1 MVRGIRL
8 GAGARDGVVAFLAF
22 LLLACLQ
29 APGQIVPD
37 TKYDLVAD
45 PVRFLTQATHLW
57 TGLSFGGQV
66 QNQAYGYLFPQ
77 GPFFALF
84 DLLGMPAWLTGRLWW
99 AVLLTVA
106 YIGVVRVAA
115 ALRIGTR
122 GTRAAAGILYALA
135 PRMLGDLGSIS
146 SEIWPVALAPWVMLP
161 IIRVLQGRMSPRR
174 GGAGAAL
181 ALALM
186 GAVNAVATA
195 AACLPAILWW
205 AMHRPNRTW
214 TRLAAWWLPLSA
226 AVCLW
231 WAVPLVLLG
240 QVSPPFLD
248 HIESAEVTTRWSSVT
263 EVLRGASTW
272 VPFVST
278 DRIAGAALTSEPIFV
293 LVTGVIAAVG
303 VVGLLRRGMPA
314 RGRLLVIAAVGLV
327 AMTAAWVG
335 PAGGGL
341 AETVRAFLDGS
352 GAPLRNVHKFE
363 PLLRLPIVL
372 GVAHLL
378 AHLLARV
385 GGDRRQVAGA
395 LAHPERDRS
404 VAVAMV
410 VVLAAGIAV
419 APAWLGK
426 LAPVGAHEK
435 LPDFWPEAATW
446 LSENAPAARPG
457 AEAAATGADTDA
469 NPDADPDHDPA
480 ATTRALVVPGAS
492 FGRQVWGVTRDEP
505 LQPLAETPWAVRD
518 SVPLQPAPAIRALD
532 AVQRRLADGRPAQ
545 GMAATL
551 ASLGIGYLVVRND
564 LADGAGARPVLV
576 HQALEG
582 SPGLVPVAEFGP
594 PIGGARVP
602 EGEGPGENPEEKSD
616 DDDNATTGDTDT
628 GGTADSD
635 AAGPVVVPDSG
646 LRPAYPAIEIYRV
659 DSRLGSDATAPGP
672 PRSATAPYTVEVRDL
687 PVVAGGPESLSALDD
702 LAVARDSVGS
712 PARVTRLLEAD
723 ALAADVLPGSD
734 PFPRPRPVNA
744 TGPVLTDSPMDRETD
759 FGRLDHHS
767 SAVRAEGDP
776 RRSRGTVPD
785 YAASV
790 VDPEAGGA
798 GEQPPLAQARWWDA
812 RVAVSSSA
820 SDSAQTG
827 PVLPAHSVAAAVDG
841 DPETTWRS
849 GGIGSAFGE
858 WMEIQL
864 PEPVDRAVLRLTVP
878 EPTVG
883 PALTNL
889 QVRTDTGTTT
899 AFPSVGEETTI
910 ALPPGETRT
919 VRVTATGFA
928 DGSRGTYFE
937 VADIGL
943 TADGQDVPLLR
954 TIALPDR
961 PEGTLAPSGWLL
973 RQELPGRSDCVHGGS
988 PVDGLAGAEEE
999 TGAVRCAADLRIDA
1013 EEPGRFAR
1021 LLDVPEPVE
1030 VTPQL
1035 LVRPRS
1041 SEALDDVLRGI
1052 PAIRFR
1058 QVRAFGESAVTDPAG
1073 GPNAAVDGDRATSW
1087 HAPDGPSPTLELRL
1101 PERQLVGSLRLWAP
1115 RSAAPA
1121 APEVVTIDTGVQR
1134 TRVDLSKLDRQ
1145 EDGSVEVDL
1154 PPDHTDRLTVRIDT
1168 TADVRTPTGAPVPA
1182 GLAEV
1187 WVQDPSGARIGALP
1201 AANDEPVTL
1210 TCQDGP
1216 TIHLGDRVVATKIS
1230 ASRRDL
1236 LRGAAV
1242 MAEPCDSRPLALD
1255 AGAQEVSVDPG
1266 EAFTV
1271 DAVGLVVVGPDGRGD
1286 ASGGEGGSSGGAS
1299 TSGPVAPLGGGLQPT
1314 RAVGTVA
1321 WEASRRELAVPASAR
1336 ERVLVVPESVT
1347 PAWQARLVADD
1358 GSELADPR
1366 PVTVDGWKQGWVL
1379 PASDSGM
1386 TLVLTVPLDRPYR
1399 AALLTGPIAL
1409 LLVLVLFL
1417 MRGRHDRAGAR
1428 ALPRRAGG
1436 PVIVAATAAFGYL
1449 VAGPVGLGLS
1459 VVLTAAAL
1467 LTSRYLGA
1475 GRARR
1480 CLVAGA
1486 GVGIVAGAALLTRA
1500 PWPDA
1505 LGYAGDGW
1513 GPQVA
1518 TVFGLVCAGLAAG
1531 WPSVGAPSVGAVSSS
1546 SRSSGPGTEPGAD
1559 TDPGAGTG
1567 RAPGSRRG
1575 DNQRRDGSST
1585 SE

>member
-1 MVRGIRL
+1 
-8 GAGARDGVVAFLAF
+8 
-22 LLLACLQ
+22 
-29 APGQIVPD
+29 
-37 TKYDLVAD
+37 
-45 PVRFLTQATHLW
+45 
-57 TGLSFGGQV
+57 
-66 QNQAYGYLFPQ
+66 
-77 GPFFALF
+77 
-84 DLLGMPAWLTGRLWW
+84 
-99 AVLLTVA
+99 
-106 YIGVVRVAA
+106 
-115 ALRIGTR
+115 
-122 GTRAAAGILYALA
+122 
-135 PRMLGDLGSIS
+135 
-146 SEIWPVALAPWVMLP
+146 
-161 IIRVLQGRMSPRR
+161 
-174 GGAGAAL
+174 
-181 ALALM
+181 
-186 GAVNAVATA
+186 
-195 AACLPAILWW
+195 
-205 AMHRPNRTW
+205 
-214 TRLAAWWLPLSA
+214 
-226 AVCLW
+226 
-231 WAVPLVLLG
+231 
-240 QVSPPFLD
+240 
-248 HIESAEVTTRWSSVT
+248 
-263 EVLRGASTW
+263 
-272 VPFVST
+272 
-278 DRIAGAALTSEPIFV
+278 
-293 LVTGVIAAVG
+293 
-303 VVGLLRRGMPA
+303 
-314 RGRLLVIAAVGLV
+314 
-327 AMTAAWVG
+327 
-335 PAGGGL
+335 
-341 AETVRAFLDGS
+341 
-352 GAPLRNVHKFE
+352 
-363 PLLRLPIVL
+363 
-372 GVAHLL
+372 
-378 AHLLARV
+378 
-385 GGDRRQVAGA
+385 
-395 LAHPERDRS
+395 
-404 VAVAMV
+404 
-410 VVLAAGIAV
+410 
-419 APAWLGK
+419 
-426 LAPVGAHEK
+426 
-435 LPDFWPEAATW
+435 
-446 LSENAPAARPG
+446 
-457 AEAAATGADTDA
+457 
-469 NPDADPDHDPA
+469 
-480 ATTRALVVPGAS
+480 
-492 FGRQVWGVTRDEP
+492 
-505 LQPLAETPWAVRD
+505 
-518 SVPLQPAPAIRALD
+518 
-532 AVQRRLADGRPAQ
+532 
-545 GMAATL
+545 
-551 ASLGIGYLVVRND
+551 
-564 LADGAGARPVLV
+564 
-576 HQALEG
+576 
-582 SPGLVPVAEFGP
+582 
-594 PIGGARVP
+594 
-602 EGEGPGENPEEKSD
+602 
-616 DDDNATTGDTDT
+616 
-628 GGTADSD
+628 
-635 AAGPVVVPDSG
+635 
-646 LRPAYPAIEIYRV
+646 
-659 DSRLGSDATAPGP
+659 
-672 PRSATAPYTVEVRDL
+672 
-687 PVVAGGPESLSALDD
+687 
-702 LAVARDSVGS
+702 
-712 PARVTRLLEAD
+712 
-723 ALAADVLPGSD
+723 
-734 PFPRPRPVNA
+734 
-744 TGPVLTDSPMDRETD
+744 
-759 FGRLDHHS
+759 
-767 SAVRAEGDP
+767 
-776 RRSRGTVPD
+776 
-785 YAASV
+785 
-790 VDPEAGGA
+790 
-798 GEQPPLAQARWWDA
+798 
-812 RVAVSSSA
+812 
-820 SDSAQTG
+820 
-827 PVLPAHSVAAAVDG
+827 
-841 DPETTWRS
+841 
-849 GGIGSAFGE
+849 
-858 WMEIQL
+858 MEIQL
-864 PEPVDRAVLRLTVP
+864 PEPVDRAILRLTVP

-1115 RSAAPA
+1115 APRPPPRRRSSPSTPVCSAPA
-1121 APEVVTIDTGVQR
+1121 STCRSWTGRRTAPSRWTCPRPHRPTHSAHRHHRRRPHPDRRSRARRPGRGV
-1134 TRVDLSKLDRQ
+1134 
-1145 EDGSVEVDL
+1145 
-1154 PPDHTDRLTVRIDT
+1154 
-1168 TADVRTPTGAPVPA
+1168 GA
-1182 GLAEV
+1182 G
-1187 WVQDPSGARIGALP
+1187 PSGARIGALP

-1366 PVTVDGWKQGWVL
+1366 SVTVDGWKQGWVL
-1379 PASDSGM
+1379 PASDTGM

-1546 SRSSGPGTEPGAD
+1546 SRSSGPGTDPGAD
-1559 TDPGAGTG
+1559 TDPDPGTG